1 MKDITK
7 VSHLIS
13 HGKINNLSDLFEQV
27 SKAEIA
33 RALNQNPIS
42 FTNYK
47 SNNPESFKLSELIA
61 LSKFFNVS
69 LESITTIF
77 ANSID
82 TYSQLSD
89 KQ

>member
-13 HGKINNLSDLFEQV
+13 QGKISNLNDLYEQV
-27 SKAEIA
+27 SKADIA
-33 RALNQNPIS
+33 RALNQNPTS
-42 FTNYK
+42 FTNYR
-47 SNNPESFKLSELIA
+47 SNNPESFKLSEFIV